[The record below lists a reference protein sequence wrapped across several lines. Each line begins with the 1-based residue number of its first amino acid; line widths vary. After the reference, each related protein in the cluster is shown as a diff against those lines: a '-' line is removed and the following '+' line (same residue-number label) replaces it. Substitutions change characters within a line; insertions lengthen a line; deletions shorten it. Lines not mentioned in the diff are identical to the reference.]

1 MNLPHIFSVS
11 CARGMVLPRCAI
23 AAILLLSLPFAAVA
37 AEDQTARVRELEKKL
52 QKSMEM
58 IEQLQS
64 RMRALENAAKPVAP
78 PAVATPSPTAQTTD
92 GNRITQLEQNVAQMA
107 SSNTSASS
115 ASSVAA
121 GIPLRG
127 FADIGYGQRTGQT
140 AKGFNLGSLDFYL
153 TPSFGN
159 GFRGLAELIFET
171 GSGGGLA
178 TDLERLQVGYDFS
191 DSLTLWA
198 GRFHTPYGYWNTAFH
213 HGAQIQASI
222 LRPRFI
228 AFEDNGGTLPAHSV
242 GLWATGKINS
252 GVGKISYNAYVAN
265 AQTIELENGPGSGV
279 LSPNAAG
286 SPNGRATLGGSVGF
300 HFSGALKGTEV
311 GAHWLRSTIDDTSAE
326 ANRTRVGMF
335 GGYIV
340 YDENDWEIIGE
351 TYQFRNRSGGK
362 SFSSNASFLQIG
374 REFGA
379 FTVFGRAEKGR
390 FDQADPYFGQ
400 QESGRSYSRLSTGL
414 KFDVTPSAALKFE
427 LLRHKPKDTGQE
439 SYTEGLAQ
447 FAVRF

>member
-1 MNLPHIFSVS
+1 MNVDCNF
-11 CARGMVLPRCAI
+11 AAGAERGIVWRRCAFVV
-23 AAILLLSLPFAAVA
+23 ILLLHPFAANA
-37 AEDQTARVRELEKKL
+37 AEDQSERVRELEKKL

-58 IEQLQS
+58 IEQLQT
-64 RMRALENAAKPVAP
+64 RMRALENAAKPVVPA
-78 PAVATPSPTAQTTD
+78 AVAIPAGSAQTAE
-92 GNRITQLEQNVAQMA
+92 GNRITQLEQNVAQMV
-107 SSNTSASS
+107 SNASS
-115 ASSVAA
+115 ASNASSTAV

-127 FADIGYGQRTGQT
+127 FADIGYRQRSGETT
-140 AKGFNLGSLDFYL
+140 KGFNLGSLDFYL

-171 GSGGGLA
+171 GAGGGLA
-178 TDLERLQVGYDFS
+178 TDLERLQVGYDFN

-198 GRFHTPYGYWNTAFH
+198 GRFHTPYGYWNNAFH

-228 AFEDNGGTLPAHSV
+228 GFEDNGGTLPAHSV
-242 GLWATGKINS
+242 GLWATGKIDS
-252 GVGKISYNAYVAN
+252 GGGKISYNAYVAN

-286 SPNGRATLGGSVGF
+286 SPNGRATLGGSLGF

-311 GAHWLRSTIDDTSAE
+311 GAHWLTSTIDDTSAE

-335 GGYIV
+335 GGYFV
-340 YDENDWEIIGE
+340 YNENDWEIIGE

-374 REFGA
+374 REFGT
-379 FTVFGRAEKGR
+379 FTVFGRAERGR

-427 LLRHKPKDTGQE
+427 LLRHRPKDSGQE
-439 SYTEGLAQ
+439 SYNEGLAQ